1 MAKKKSRSAKRSVA
15 VIPSGN
21 LSLWNRQSDV
31 RQHAII
37 ALLLIGISFGFFAPI
52 HFSSK
57 QLVGGDTVQWI
68 SMANAMLDYEQ
79 ETGDQALWATNA
91 FAGMPGFMIS
101 YPTVVPQADMVVNF
115 MRAWMWPSSHF
126 LLLLFGMYLLTWYL
140 SRDKLAGLFSA
151 IAFSLT
157 TYIPVFLV
165 AGHNSKFVAVAWAP
179 WLLLAFVYTLR
190 KPSLKA
196 GLLFAIVMALNLRAG
211 HVQITYYTTI
221 IIAIWWIFEAVHA
234 VRSGS
239 SKLFWQ
245 ATAWLVAGS
254 VAALL
259 MIAQPYL
266 AQAQYK
272 QYTIRGASPGGE
284 PGGMSWEYAMAWSQ
298 GFGELLTL
306 LVADAYGGSTS
317 YWGPKLFTGGPHY
330 FGVLTIVLA
339 IVALLRKRDT
349 PTLAFGVAGF
359 VMILFAL
366 GEHLSVVNRP
376 MFNYFPMF
384 DAFRVPETWLVAVSL
399 VTSALAGIGIASL
412 LRHEQH
418 HNMWR
423 PALLTF
429 GATAGF
435 LFLLLIAPGSALDF
449 EKSGESER
457 LFQQIQSQY
466 PGVSISDP
474 QVQQVLIQEINR
486 RKTERRD
493 LFASD
498 TRRSLLFLAFGL
510 LIVYLFFFRKLPGWL
525 VGFTLSALIFF
536 DLAGVDRRY
545 FNADKLTISDS
556 AEEEVQTFAFDS
568 FIRDRI
574 EEEGGPGHLRV
585 LSLEFGLDPR
595 VNARPSYFYESLGGY
610 HGAKLR
616 LYQDF
621 LENILFSP
629 STNGL
634 NATALNM
641 MNTRYVVGRRAVPG
655 YEMVFQDDAS
665 RNSVFENP
673 DVLPR
678 AFFVSRAEVIVGSE
692 ETWSRLHASDFDPA
706 ETVILTGFTDRP
718 STAIDSSSTAIVNL
732 VAYTPREIVWRVNT
746 DAPRWLVVSELY
758 YPAGWTAEIDD
769 LEAEIHQ
776 ADYLLRAV
784 HVPEGEHSIRMRFD
798 PPAHLLGVWISRIS
812 TTLVYG
818 GLVVLLLAGL
828 LRRRHQRTEQLD
840 QK

>member
-1 MAKKKSRSAKRSVA
+1 ML
-15 VIPSGN
+15 VI
-21 LSLWNRQSDV
+21 V
-31 RQHAII
+31 
-37 ALLLIGISFGFFAPI
+37 SFGFFAPI

-57 QLVGGDTVQWI
+57 QLVGGDTVRWI

-79 ETGDQALWATNA
+79 EAGEQALWATNA

-101 YPTVVPQADMVVNF
+101 YPSVVPQADIVVNLL
-115 MRAWMWPSSHF
+115 RAWMWPSSHF

-151 IAFSLT
+151 IAFGLT

-179 WLLLAFVYTLR
+179 WLLLAFAYTLR

-196 GLLFAIVMALNLRAG
+196 GLLFALVMALNLRAG
-211 HVQITYYTTI
+211 HIQITYYTTI
-221 IIAIWWIFEAVHA
+221 IIGIWWIFEAVHA

-259 MIAQPYL
+259 MVAQPYL
-266 AQAQYK
+266 AQAEYK
-272 QYTIRGASPGGE
+272 QYTIRGTSSGGE
-284 PGGMSWEYAMAWSQ
+284 PGGMAWQYAMGWSQ

-306 LVADAYGGSTS
+306 FVADAYGGNTS

-330 FGVLTIVLA
+330 FGVLTIALAVLA
-339 IVALLRKRDT
+339 LTRKRD
-349 PTLAFGVAGF
+349 PTTRALGVAGF

-366 GEHLSVVNRP
+366 GDHLSAVNRP
-376 MFNYFPMF
+376 MFNHFPLF
-384 DAFRVPETWLVAVSL
+384 DAFRVPETWLLAVSL
-399 VTSALAGIGIASL
+399 TTSILAGIGISSL
-412 LRHEQH
+412 LKAGRDQS
-418 HNMWR
+418 MR
-423 PALLTF
+423 RAAFLIF

-435 LFLLLIAPGSALDF
+435 LFLLLLAPDSVLDF
-449 EKSGESER
+449 EKRGESER
-457 LFQQIQSQY
+457 LSQQIQSQY
-466 PGVSISDP
+466 PGISTSDP
-474 QVQQVLIQEINR
+474 QVQQVLTQEINR

-493 LFASD
+493 LFVSD
-498 TRRSLLFLAFGL
+498 ARRSVLFLAFGL
-510 LIVYLFFFRKLPGWL
+510 LIVFLFFREKLPDWL
-525 VGFTLSALIFF
+525 VGIAFAALILL
-536 DLAGVDRRY
+536 DLGGVGRRY
-545 FNADKLTISDS
+545 LNKDQLTSSSD
-556 AEEEVQTFAFDS
+556 AAEEVQTFAFDS
-568 FIRDRI
+568 FILDRI
-574 EEEGGPGHLRV
+574 EEAGGPGHMRV
-585 LSLEFGLDPR
+585 LSLEFGLDPT
-595 VNARPSYFYESLGGY
+595 VNSRPSYYYESLGGY

-634 NATALNM
+634 NANALNM

-665 RNSVFENP
+665 KNSVFENP

-678 AFFVSRAEVIVGSE
+678 AFFVSSTEVIVGSE
-692 ETWSRLHASDFDPA
+692 ETWTRLAASDFDPA
-706 ETVILTGFTDRP
+706 ETVILAGHTDLL
-718 STAIDSSSTAIVNL
+718 STPVDSSSTAIVNL
-732 VAYTPREIVWRVNT
+732 VKFTPLEIEWRVDT

-769 LEAEIHQ
+769 QEAEIHR

-784 HVPEGEHSIRMRFD
+784 HVPEGEHRIRMRFD
-798 PPAHLLGVWISRIS
+798 PPSHTIGVWIACIS
-812 TTLVYG
+812 TILVYG
-818 GLVVLLLAGL
+818 GLVILLLPEL
-828 LRRRHQRTEQLD
+828 IRHRRKRTEE
-840 QK
+840 